1 MNSKRVLMLIL
12 IGLAIS
18 AVIFGIG
25 INKLDYSQENNST
38 DIESIEK
45 QLDHLRNIQM
55 DADRVFMEDEKVR
68 DLINGKEYLK
78 TLEIIH
84 NESYVEDFYWVG
96 FQYKRLEDCK
106 GYKMVGGKIYKF
118 GIDLSNK
125 TVLSVEEAEN
135 QNPEMREIRD
145 EEFLDGAYTCVHSL
159 ALMRSYTGA
168 FQPVWQKWLYCF
180 RVEGFGDIRL
190 EPELSTN
197 AQGWGCFKHQVTI
210 EEIYNKENFWFNEL
224 ENDPESKKAWCDGDK
239 LPRFE
244 CRSDRES
251 ITCEVS
257 YPREGSVWEIIKP
270 RNWPSDANFSY
281 WWDVRVKPNQTIMFD
296 VAVKLESIEN
306 ARNTY
311 ETTHDWR
318 VIFTSPPSPEGM
330 SLAEMKEYGIG
341 AIAVPGTK
349 TIVKKVGKNK
359 HSIEISPDYVNK
371 ECNYY
376 AHNPIIIVKKRRER
390 DGIIKM
396 KWKQKGMQRL
406 RGENMV

>member
-25 INKLDYSQENNST
+25 INGLDHSEKNNST

-135 QNPEMREIRD
+135 QNPEMRVIRD
-145 EEFLDGAYTCVHSL
+145 EEFLDGAYIIVHSL
-159 ALMRSYTGA
+159 ALMRSYIGS

-180 RVEGFGDIRL
+180 RVEGIGDVRL

-210 EEIYNKENFWFNEL
+210 EEIYNKEKFYFNEF
-224 ENDPESKKAWCDGDK
+224 ENNPESKKAWCNVDK
-239 LPRFE
+239 LPRIE
-244 CRSDRES
+244 SESRLDRES
-251 ITCEVS
+251 ITYEVS
-257 YPREGSVWEIIKP
+257 YPREKSVWGIINSG
-270 RNWPSDANFSY
+270 NWPSDANFSY
-281 WWDVRVKPNQTIMFD
+281 YWDVWVKPNQTIMFD

-311 ETTHDWR
+311 ENAHNWR

-330 SLAEMKEYGIG
+330 SLAEMKEYGIEC
-341 AIAVPGTK
+341 APYGT
-349 TIVKKVGKNK
+349 
-359 HSIEISPDYVNK
+359 
-371 ECNYY
+371 Y
-376 AHNPIIIVKKRRER
+376 AHNPIIIVKKKGW
-390 DGIIKM
+390 DG
-396 KWKQKGMQRL
+396 
-406 RGENMV
+406 EHN

>member
-159 ALMRSYTGA
+159 ALTRSFAGMWHPLQEWVYP
-168 FQPVWQKWLYCF
+168 FK
-180 RVEGFGDIRL
+180 VEGIGDVRL
-190 EPELSTN
+190 ESELSTN

-270 RNWPSDANFSY
+270 RNRPSDANFSY

-330 SLAEMKEYGIG
+330 SLAEMKEYGIEC
-341 AIAVPGTK
+341 APYGT
-349 TIVKKVGKNK
+349 
-359 HSIEISPDYVNK
+359 
-371 ECNYY
+371 Y
-376 AHNPIIIVKKRRER
+376 AHNPIIVVKKE
-390 DGIIKM
+390 
-396 KWKQKGMQRL
+396 GM
-406 RGENMV
+406 GWGT

>member
-25 INKLDYSQENNST
+25 INRLDYSQENNT
-38 DIESIEK
+38 VDIESIEK

-55 DADRVFMEDEKVR
+55 NADRVFMEDERVR
-68 DLINGKEYLK
+68 ELINGKEYLK

-125 TVLSVEEAEN
+125 TVLSVEEAGN

-159 ALMRSYTGA
+159 ALTRSFAGMWHPLQEWVYP
-168 FQPVWQKWLYCF
+168 FK
-180 RVEGFGDIRL
+180 VEGIGDVRL
-190 EPELSTN
+190 ESELSTN

-210 EEIYNKENFWFNEL
+210 EEIYNKEKFYFNEF
-224 ENDPESKKAWCDGDK
+224 ENNPESKKAWCNVDK
-239 LPRFE
+239 LPRIE
-244 CRSDRES
+244 SESRLDRES
-251 ITCEVS
+251 ITYEVS
-257 YPREGSVWEIIKP
+257 YPREKSVWGIINSG
-270 RNWPSDANFSY
+270 NWPSDANFSY
-281 WWDVRVKPNQTIMFD
+281 YWDVWVKPNQTIMFD

-330 SLAEMKEYGIG
+330 SLAEMKEYGIEC
-341 AIAVPGTK
+341 APYGT
-349 TIVKKVGKNK
+349 
-359 HSIEISPDYVNK
+359 
-371 ECNYY
+371 Y
-376 AHNPIIIVKKRRER
+376 AHNPIIIVKKE
-390 DGIIKM
+390 
-396 KWKQKGMQRL
+396 GM
-406 RGENMV
+406 GWGT

>member
-1 MNSKRVLMLIL
+1 MNSKLMLIL
-12 IGLAIS
+12 IAIS
-18 AVIFGIG
+18 TIIFAGIG
-25 INKLDYSQENNST
+25 TNGWWHSQENNST

-45 QLDHLRNIQM
+45 QLDHLWNIQM

-84 NESYVEDFYWVG
+84 NESYVEDFYWIG
-96 FQYKRLEDCK
+96 FQYKRSEDCK

-135 QNPEMREIRD
+135 QTPEMREIKD
-145 EEFLDGAYTCVHSL
+145 EEFMDGAYTCIHSL
-159 ALMRSYTGA
+159 ALIRSFAGLWHPLQRWVYP
-168 FQPVWQKWLYCF
+168 FK
-180 RVEGFGDIRL
+180 VEGNGEVRL
-190 EPELSTN
+190 KHKLSTN
-197 AQGWGCFKHQVTI
+197 AQGWGCFKHHVMI
-210 EEIYNKENFWFNEL
+210 EEIYNKEKFFLNEL
-224 ENDPESKKAWCDGDK
+224 DIPENKKAWCNGDK

-244 CRSDRES
+244 SRYDRES
-251 ITCEVS
+251 ITCEVT

-281 WWDVRVKPNQTIMFD
+281 WWDVWVKPNQTIMFD

-318 VIFTSPPSPEGM
+318 VVFTSPPSPDKM
-330 SLAEMKEYGIG
+330 SLEEMKKYGIEYD
-341 AIAVPGTK
+341 PPYGT
-349 TIVKKVGKNK
+349 
-359 HSIEISPDYVNK
+359 
-371 ECNYY
+371 Y
-376 AHNPIIIVKKRRER
+376 AHNPIIIVKKE
-390 DGIIKM
+390 
-396 KWKQKGMQRL
+396 GM
-406 RGENMV
+406 G

>member
-55 DADRVFMEDEKVR
+55 DVDRVFMEDEKVR

-84 NESYVEDFYWVG
+84 NESYVEDFYWIG
-96 FQYKRLEDCK
+96 FQYKKSERCR
-106 GYKMVGGKIYKF
+106 GYRMVGGKIYKF
-118 GIDLSNK
+118 SIDLSNK

-135 QNPEMREIRD
+135 KTPNVKEIKD
-145 EEFLDGAYTCVHSL
+145 EEFMDGAYTCIHSL
-159 ALMRSYTGA
+159 ALMRSSTA
-168 FQPVWQKWLYCF
+168 PHIPELQRWLYCF
-180 RVEGFGDIRL
+180 RVEGVGEVRL
-190 EPELSTN
+190 KPDTPSG
-197 AQGWGCFKHQVTI
+197 AQGWGCLHHYLKLI
-210 EEIYNKENFWFNEL
+210 EKYNKENFYLSFDSGN
-224 ENDPESKKAWCDGDK
+224 PERKAWCNGDK
-239 LPRFE
+239 LPRIESRF
-244 CRSDRES
+244 DRES
-251 ITCEVS
+251 ITCEVI

-270 RNWPSDANFSY
+270 RNWPSNANFSY
-281 WWDVRVKPNQTIMFD
+281 IWYVWVKPNQTIMFD

-330 SLAEMKEYGIG
+330 SLAEMKEYGIE
-341 AIAVPGTK
+341 
-349 TIVKKVGKNK
+349 VGY
-359 HSIEISPDYVNK
+359 SCSYQ
-371 ECNYY
+371 
-376 AHNPIIIVKKRRER
+376 AHNPIIVVKKE
-390 DGIIKM
+390 
-396 KWKQKGMQRL
+396 GM
-406 RGENMV
+406 GWGT

>member
-25 INKLDYSQENNST
+25 INGLDHSEKNNST

-125 TVLSVEEAEN
+125 TVLSVEEVVN
-135 QNPEMREIRD
+135 QNPDVRKIKEDKFM
-145 EEFLDGAYTCVHSL
+145 DGAYVTTHS
-159 ALMRSYTGA
+159 SA
-168 FQPVWQKWLYCF
+168 FMGFSSGVWMGGRQWWLYEF
-180 RVEGFGDIRL
+180 RVSGNGEVRL
-190 EPELSTN
+190 KPNSSMKTL
-197 AQGWGCFKHQVTI
+197 GWGCFKHHLEV
-210 EEIYNKENFWFNEL
+210 EEIRNKENFLFNVIES
-224 ENDPESKKAWCDGDK
+224 DPEGRKAWCDGDK
-239 LPRFE
+239 NPHIESKCER
-244 CRSDRES
+244 RS

-257 YPREGSVWEIIKP
+257 YPREKSMWEFIKP
-270 RNWPSDANFSY
+270 RNWPSNAGFSY
-281 WWDVRVKPNQTIMFD
+281 YWQVWVKPNQTIMFD
-296 VAVKLESIEN
+296 VTVKLDSIEN

-311 ETTHDWR
+311 ENNHDWR
-318 VIFTSPPSPEGM
+318 VVFTSPPSPEGM
-330 SLAEMKEYGIG
+330 SLAEMKKYGIECD
-341 AIAVPGTK
+341 PLCGT
-349 TIVKKVGKNK
+349 
-359 HSIEISPDYVNK
+359 
-371 ECNYY
+371 Y
-376 AHNPIIIVKKRRER
+376 AHNPIIVVKKE
-390 DGIIKM
+390 
-396 KWKQKGMQRL
+396 GM
-406 RGENMV
+406 GWGT